1 MTTARPGP
9 APATTPRRSRVIV
22 RGVVQGVGFRP
33 FVYALAT
40 GLRLSGHV
48 TNTSDGVVA
57 EVEGDPADVAAFCA
71 RIAPDAPPL
80 ARVESVEAAEVV
92 ASGGDGFTIVP
103 SRRGGAVRTLVPP
116 DTATCDDC
124 LAELA
129 DPADRRY
136 LHPFITCTHCGPRFT
151 IVTGLPYDRA
161 HTTMAGFPMCPDC
174 AREYADP
181 ADRRFH
187 AQPVACPRC
196 GPRLRLVSARGAGE
210 PEAETGAES
219 RTATDC
225 RTDTDSRTA
234 TEPGTGADSGSES
247 RDGVGFGTAAGTD
260 PVTAARRMLAAGA
273 ILAVKGLGG
282 YHLACDATNPDAVA
296 ELRRRKA
303 RGDKPFAMMAADL
316 ADIEP
321 LAHLG
326 PLERELLT
334 GGVRPVVLL
343 RRHDDARPRQGAAPA
358 RGVAP
363 GSPDLGFMLPYTPV
377 HHLLLGLGA
386 PDREGPRLLVM
397 TSGNLS
403 GEPIVTDDA
412 EALTRLAGLADAW
425 LLHDRPIHV
434 PCDDSVVRV
443 CDGEQLTLR
452 RSRGYAPLPVALPVE
467 VAPALAVGGDL
478 KNAFCLGDGRQA
490 WLSAHIGDMDD
501 LATQLALTSAERQL
515 ESVTG
520 VRPGLLAADRHPA
533 YRSTRWARD
542 NAAGRPVVPVQHH
555 HAHVAAAM
563 AENGLDG
570 TRPVIGVAFD
580 GTGYGLDGA
589 VWGGEFLLADY
600 AGFSRFAH
608 LAYVP
613 LPGGDAAVRRPYRMA
628 LAHLRAAGLAADPGL
643 PCTRACALGEL
654 RLLERQLARELNC
667 VPTSSMGR
675 LFDAVS
681 SLAGIC
687 HHAGYEAQ
695 AAIELEAAA
704 LRAPAVAEDERY
716 AFRLGSPRAG
726 ARLTADPAPLLTA
739 VAADV
744 LDGTPTAV
752 VAARFHR
759 AVARLVRTVCV
770 AARGETGI
778 ETVALT
784 GGVFANTVL
793 SSACAHGLREDG
805 FTVLRHRRIPP
816 NDGGLA
822 LGQLVVAARVTDR
835 AAPGTPRRERQ

>member
-1 MTTARPGP
+1 MTTARQGP
-9 APATTPRRSRVIV
+9 APAAAPRRSRVVV

-33 FVYALAT
+33 YLYALAT

-48 TNTSDGVVA
+48 TNTADGVVA

-80 ARVESVEAAEVV
+80 ARVESVETAEV
-92 ASGGDGFTIVP
+92 AAIGAGGFTIVP
-103 SRRGGAVRTLVPP
+103 SRQGGDVRTLVPP
-116 DTATCDDC
+116 DTATCEDC

-129 DPADRRY
+129 GPADRRH
-136 LHPFITCTHCGPRFT
+136 LHPFVTCTHCGPRFT

-196 GPRLRLVSARGAGE
+196 GPTLRLV
-210 PEAETGAES
+210 
-219 RTATDC
+219 TAADGSC
-225 RTDTDSRTA
+225 A
-234 TEPGTGADSGSES
+234 PPEPGTEPRTGAASGAS
-247 RDGVGFGTAAGTD
+247 RGPAPD
-260 PVTAARRMLAAGA
+260 PITTARRMLAAGA

-282 YHLACDATNPDAVA
+282 YHLACDATNADAVA

-321 LAHLG
+321 LVHLC
-326 PLERELLT
+326 PLELELLT
-334 GGVRPVVLL
+334 GRVRPVVLL
-343 RRHDDARPRQGAAPA
+343 RRRDDARPRCGAAPA
-358 RGVAP
+358 RAVAP
-363 GSPDLGFMLPYTPV
+363 GSPDLGLMLPYTPV

-412 EALTRLAGLADAW
+412 EAMTRLAGLADAW

-452 RSRGYAPLPVALPVE
+452 RSRGYAPLPVTLPVE

-478 KNAFCLGDGRQA
+478 KNTFCLGEGRQA
-490 WLSAHIGDMDD
+490 WLSAHVGDMDD
-501 LATQLALTSAERQL
+501 LATQHAFASAERQL

-533 YRSTRWARD
+533 YRSTRWARQH
-542 NAAGRPVVPVQHH
+542 AAGRPVVPVQHH

-589 VWGGEFLLADY
+589 VWGGEFLVADY
-600 AGFSRFAH
+600 AGFTRFAH

-643 PCTRACALGEL
+643 PCTRSCPPGEL
-654 RLLERQLARELNC
+654 PVLQQQLTAGLNC
-667 VPTSSMGR
+667 LPTSSMGR

-704 LRAPAVAEDERY
+704 LRAPDVKEDDRY
-716 AFRLGSPRAG
+716 AFRSYPRQPGGPLA
-726 ARLTADPAPLLTA
+726 ADPAPLLKAA
-739 VAADV
+739 VDDV
-744 LDGTPTAV
+744 LDGTPAAV
-752 VAARFHR
+752 VAARFQH
-759 AVARLVRTVCV
+759 AVARLVRTVCA
-770 AARGETGI
+770 AARSETGV

-784 GGVFANTVL
+784 GGVFANTLL
-793 SSACAHGLREDG
+793 SSACAQGLRADG

-835 AAPGTPRRERQ
+835 AAAGTPRRERQ